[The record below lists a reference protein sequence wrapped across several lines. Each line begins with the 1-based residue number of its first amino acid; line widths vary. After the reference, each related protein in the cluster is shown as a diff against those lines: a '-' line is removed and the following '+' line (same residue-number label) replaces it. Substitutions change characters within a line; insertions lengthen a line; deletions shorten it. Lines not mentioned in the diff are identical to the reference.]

1 MQNLSRFFVPRR
13 LAAVLCVLVVF
24 IAAILLWYS
33 YQTPAVSVAPNQ
45 QLTSALSGSMQANLT
60 FQQGDFCAKAQFS
73 QRYAGDC
80 SFVFAFP
87 PSLEGLK
94 VELSD
99 GTQTLT
105 YQGMTAELPDDSP
118 AVSMT
123 QLFLQGMQ
131 LLRES
136 QELVCDKDGDVTV
149 LSLSQQQTPVLLA
162 QLQSS
167 DGTLLSLSLPQEDF
181 SVSVSS

>member
-1 MQNLSRFFVPRR
+1 
-13 LAAVLCVLVVF
+13 
-24 IAAILLWYS
+24 
-33 YQTPAVSVAPNQ
+33 
-45 QLTSALSGSMQANLT
+45 
-60 FQQGDFCAKAQFS
+60 
-73 QRYAGDC
+73 
-80 SFVFAFP
+80 
-87 PSLEGLK
+87 
-94 VELSD
+94 
-99 GTQTLT
+99 
-105 YQGMTAELPDDSP
+105 MTTELPDDSP

-149 LSLSQQQTPVLLA
+149 LSLSQQQSPVLRA

>member
-13 LAAVLCVLVVF
+13 LTVVLCILVVF

-33 YQTPAVSVAPNQ
+33 YQTPTVSVAPNQ

-149 LSLSQQQTPVLLA
+149 LSLSQQQTPVLRA